1 MPCACNC
8 RCGYTLIE
16 QILRGPFHRLVYGY
30 AVAFFRGATESQA
43 GRRWW
48 LSISSM
54 VDHAFEKG
62 TVGAAPALVD
72 GGAVRASAPGPVE
85 FKTLV
90 DPSPELETVVLNFG
104 PSDYATIGTFF
115 VVNALGGWRFGGA
128 IRGPTAGTTGM
139 LGALAGFLY
148 CYGQTSY
155 KLMGIKPW

>member
-1 MPCACNC
+1 M
-8 RCGYTLIE
+8 G
-16 QILRGPFHRLVYGY
+16 
-30 AVAFFRGATESQA
+30 
-43 GRRWW
+43 
-48 LSISSM
+48 
-54 VDHAFEKG
+54 DHAFEKG

-139 LGALAGFLY
+139 LGALAGFLWRK
-148 CYGQTSY
+148 TP
-155 KLMGIKPW
+155 LMSSNFGHSNIVCIIVSEPWPQQGHVAWRVIDIRAA

>member
-1 MPCACNC
+1 M
-8 RCGYTLIE
+8 G
-16 QILRGPFHRLVYGY
+16 
-30 AVAFFRGATESQA
+30 
-43 GRRWW
+43 
-48 LSISSM
+48 
-54 VDHAFEKG
+54 DHAFEKG

-139 LGALAGFLY
+139 LGALSLIHISEPTRPY
-148 CYGQTSY
+148 
-155 KLMGIKPW
+155 

>member
-1 MPCACNC
+1 MVPFIDWSSNF
-8 RCGYTLIE
+8 
-16 QILRGPFHRLVYGY
+16 LRGAAALERE
-30 AVAFFRGATESQA
+30 RGAA
-43 GRRWW
+43 VG

-54 VDHAFEKG
+54 GDHAFEKG

>member
-1 MPCACNC
+1 MPHSS
-8 RCGYTLIE
+8 
-16 QILRGPFHRLVYGY
+16 RGE
-30 AVAFFRGATESQA
+30 RGAA
-43 GRRWW
+43 V
-48 LSISSM
+48 SIGSM
-54 VDHAFEKG
+54 GAHAFEKG

>member
-1 MPCACNC
+1 M
-8 RCGYTLIE
+8 G
-16 QILRGPFHRLVYGY
+16 
-30 AVAFFRGATESQA
+30 
-43 GRRWW
+43 
-48 LSISSM
+48 
-54 VDHAFEKG
+54 DHAFEKG

-128 IRGPTAGTTGM
+128 IRGPIRPGRRACLGRSPASFTATARRATSSWASSRGECRRW
-139 LGALAGFLY
+139 AGFDAPHA
-148 CYGQTSY
+148 TRH
-155 KLMGIKPW
+155 P

>member
-1 MPCACNC
+1 M
-8 RCGYTLIE
+8 G
-16 QILRGPFHRLVYGY
+16 
-30 AVAFFRGATESQA
+30 
-43 GRRWW
+43 
-48 LSISSM
+48 
-54 VDHAFEKG
+54 DHAFEKG

-139 LGALAGFLY
+139 LGPSRRSGLPGS
-148 CYGQTSY
+148 TSHATRIFASHNTNGCEPLPRRRARANSLHTPASKAY
-155 KLMGIKPW
+155 RSTEKPLRENSE